1 MALIFTVPALIK
13 EQGLVAMLIKV
24 ECCALA
30 RYQVG
35 VMHVPMNIAMVM
47 IIVCHCFCRLSRVIT
62 MSQFLLF
69 YSGSH
74 TNTPI

>member
-1 MALIFTVPALIK
+1 MALIFTAPALIK
-13 EQGLVAMLIKV
+13 DQGLVAMLITV
-24 ECCALA
+24 GCCALA

-35 VMHVPMNIAMVM
+35 VMHVPMNIAMN
-47 IIVCHCFCRLSRVIT
+47 IVYHCFCRLSRMIK